1 MRVLCYWK
9 YIRIPRMILSVAMFM
24 FCSHRKVEGILLWGF
39 HSKRHFKGQDAVL
52 VGPDNKVGFI

>member
-1 MRVLCYWK
+1 
-9 YIRIPRMILSVAMFM
+9 M

-52 VGPDNKVGFI
+52 VGPDNKVGFIKELRKEVKLLTTKIAR